1 MVASRREIYFS
12 VRHSVEREA
21 FSYYCIVFSPKHYIC
36 WVAFTQSDF
45 SIRTNFDFYF
55 NLHRNWLLDQLGCYY
70 CINQGI
76 HKLKNT
82 CKFK

>member
-1 MVASRREIYFS
+1 MVACRREIYFS

-21 FSYYCIVFSPKHYIC
+21 FSYYCIVFSPEHYVC

-55 NLHRNWLLDQLGCYY
+55 NVHRNW
-70 CINQGI
+70 
-76 HKLKNT
+76 
-82 CKFK
+82 